1 MKIVGV
7 LGELP
12 GDPYSLRLMHSAAS
26 QLVSEGCHA
35 ICLMGGFP
43 RAPLFRASSE
53 TPRLPAPLDGWV
65 LLSSTMR
72 VPASELK
79 SLVQGAKPC
88 VSVGLEL
95 PDTPSITA
103 SDEAG
108 IFQAVAHPARRHQR
122 RRIAFVAGPSTS
134 VEGARRLHGYRMAL
148 ESVGL
153 KQDPALIAEGD
164 YLGPSGREAVRVLE
178 RQARKYDAIVAANDL
193 MAIGV
198 MEALR
203 AIGKSVPQ
211 DVSVIGFDDIEEA
224 SFSAPTLTTVRQP
237 LQEVGAMAA
246 RMALQRIDGASV
258 EPHTMV
264 TAPLVI
270 RQSCGCSE
278 SDVPERRTSSTMPT
292 DAKAQSLREGALRD
306 LVRRELASS
315 RLQREL
321 SRLGESILGASD
333 YNELAPLL
341 GSACRLL
348 NVRRFVLATYSGTQR
363 HARVTLESSGGS
375 VVFHP
380 HAEAYGLEQLF
391 PTGFVRNDRPMQLA
405 VHALELAGEQLGY
418 LLFDGDVKDDDAY
431 LDLRRSVSSALSR
444 MAHARELRRVYTAEK
459 KRG

>member
-26 QLVSEGCHA
+26 QLVNEGCHA
-35 ICLMGGFP
+35 ICLMGRFP
-43 RAPLFRASSE
+43 PAPLFRATGE
-53 TPRLPAPLDGWV
+53 AARLPAPVDAWV
-65 LLSSTMR
+65 LLSSTIR
-72 VPASELK
+72 VPAGELK
-79 SLVQGAKPC
+79 ALVRGAKPC

-108 IFQAVAHPARRHQR
+108 IFQAVAHLARRHQR

-134 VEGARRLHGYRMAL
+134 VEAPRRLHGYRMAL
-148 ESVGL
+148 GSVGL
-153 KQDPALIAEGD
+153 KQDPALFVEGD

-198 MEALR
+198 MEGLR
-203 AIGKSVPQ
+203 AIGRSVPQ

-246 RMALQRIDGASV
+246 RMAIQRLDGVTVDA
-258 EPHTMV
+258 HTMV

-278 SDVPERRTSSTMPT
+278 SDAPERRSSSVIPT
-292 DAKAQSLREGALRD
+292 DAKAQSVREGVLRD

-321 SRLGESILGASD
+321 SRLGEGILGASD

-341 GSACRLL
+341 SSACRLL

-363 HARVTLESSGGS
+363 HARVTLESSGGN

-380 HAEAYGLEQLF
+380 HAEAYALEQLF
-391 PTGFVRNDRPMQLA
+391 PSGFVRHDRPMQLA

-431 LDLRRSVSSALSR
+431 LDLRRVVSSALSR
-444 MAHARELRRVYTAEK
+444 MGHARELRRVYTAEK